1 MSLLFFKLTNE
12 MNHNLID
19 PLISIGTL
27 ADKVG
32 LSVSAIRK
40 YEAAGLIIPHRT
52 SSGHR
57 MFSYEDLT
65 RIYVIQHMIKDLGFN
80 AEGIRR
86 LQALL
91 PCWDLLPCKK
101 QIRDECQAFRDNSK
115 PCWMMK
121 NADCTL
127 QGNECKSCIVYRFG
141 SLCIEDIKELLY
153 NKSDRQDPKTAM
165 TEILNK
171 KQDYKEEEK

>member
-1 MSLLFFKLTNE
+1 

-19 PLISIGTL
+19 PLISIGAL

-40 YEAAGLIIPHRT
+40 YEVAGLIIPHRT
-52 SSGHR
+52 NSGHR
-57 MFSYEDLT
+57 MFSLEDIT
-65 RIYVIQHMIKDLGFN
+65 RIRAIQHMIKELGFN

-91 PCWDLLPCKK
+91 PCWDLLPCENKV
-101 QIRDECQAFRDNSK
+101 RDECSAFRDNSK

-121 NADCTL
+121 DAHCTL
-127 QGNECKSCIVYRFG
+127 QGNECRNCIVYRFG
-141 SLCIEDIKELLY
+141 SLCIEDIKQLLH
-153 NKSDRQDPKTAM
+153 NQTHMSDPKKTII
-165 TEILNK
+165 EILEK